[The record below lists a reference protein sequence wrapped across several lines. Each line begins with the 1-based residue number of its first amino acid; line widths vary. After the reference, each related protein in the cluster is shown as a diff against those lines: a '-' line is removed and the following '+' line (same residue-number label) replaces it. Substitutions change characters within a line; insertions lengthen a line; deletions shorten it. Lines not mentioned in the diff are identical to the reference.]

1 MNDEAYSTD
10 STIEAYRSVR
20 QAECAE
26 RAFMLDAV
34 GIRSETRFEAPFYL
48 LRVDRAD
55 AARAAEHLTLYERER
70 RPPPPPPPL
79 PAGEPHAWVGS
90 VLYAAMLV
98 YIGLAVSNG
107 LWGAEAF
114 DAGTLDAAR
123 VHAGQW
129 WRAWT
134 ALTLH
139 LDGQHLGAN
148 LVVGSL
154 FGYLAGRQQGPGHAW
169 LLVVSGAAASNL
181 LEASLAP
188 PIYRAVG
195 ASTAVFTALGLLC
208 AYTWG
213 TGARWSRRWAFQW
226 APLVT
231 GAVLLAWFGSGDPA
245 TPGQVDVV
253 AHALGFGL
261 GLLLGVVTSRGR
273 VRELSRQIPQWMTG
287 TLAVTQIGLAWF
299 LALSR

>member
-1 MNDEAYSTD
+1 
-10 STIEAYRSVR
+10 V
-20 QAECAE
+20 E

-34 GIRSETRFEAPFYL
+34 GIRSETRIETPFYL
-48 LRVDRAD
+48 LTVDLAE
-55 AARAAEHLTLYERER
+55 AARAAEHLALYERER
-70 RPPPPPPPL
+70 RPPPPPPTL
-79 PAGEPHAWVGS
+79 PAGEPHAWIGS
-90 VLYAAMLV
+90 ALYAVMLV

-107 LWGAEAF
+107 LWRADAF
-114 DAGTLDAAR
+114 DVGTLDAAR

-148 LVVGSL
+148 LLVGSL

-169 LLVVSGAAASNL
+169 FLAVTGAAASNL
-181 LEASLAP
+181 IEALLAP
-188 PIYRAVG
+188 GSYRAVG
-195 ASTAVFTALGLLC
+195 ASTAVFTTLGLVC

-213 TGARWSRRWAFQW
+213 AGARWSRRWALQW

-231 GAVLLAWFGSGDPA
+231 GAVLLAWFGSGDPD

-253 AHALGFGL
+253 AHALGFGV
-261 GLLLGVVTSRGR
+261 GLLLGAVASRPLMR
-273 VRELSRQIPQWMTG
+273 KLSDQVPQWITG
-287 TLAVTQIGLAWF
+287 LLAVAQIALAWF
-299 LALSR
+299 LALGR